1 MSEIQ
6 FAFLSIW
13 LTGQTALLGFALWR
27 LGNALDELH
36 MLKSDVYRIAKRM
49 GG

>member
-1 MSEIQ
+1 MNEMQ

-36 MLKSDVYRIAKRM
+36 TLKSDVYRIVKRV
-49 GG
+49 G